1 MDFSR
6 QIATAVRLALSSLP
20 TRLGTS
26 MVIVI
31 GMACAVGALV
41 SVLSLSTGFLKA
53 ATGAGRSDRVI
64 ILSQGATS
72 ENGSNLSR
80 AEVAAITDTPH
91 MRKGPDGRPVASAD
105 ILANVILTK
114 KTDGFSD
121 SLLVR
126 GVGPSFFA
134 LHPEIR
140 IAHGRNF
147 RPGKYEVL
155 VGEAA
160 QTAFDG
166 LSEGSRIDLPQGR
179 WIVTGTFKSINGAGE
194 SQILTDAPTL
204 MAAMRSAAY
213 KSMTVQLVSA
223 DRFTSFKNALTSN
236 PALSVDAARETDYLA
251 RQARMLNNALLIV
264 GYMIGGITGL
274 GAMFGALNTMYS
286 AVSARRIEIATLR
299 AIGFGGA
306 AVVWSVLVESLLLT
320 LLGACIGAAIAWA
333 AFNNNLQVLS
343 GTVIHLAVTP
353 KLAAGGI
360 GFACLLGLIG
370 GFFPAIRAA
379 RRPIAEALR
388 AT

>member
-1 MDFSR
+1 MDFPR
-6 QIATAVRLALSSLP
+6 QIAAAIRLAFSSLP
-20 TRLGTS
+20 ARLGTS
-26 MVIVI
+26 LVIVI

-53 ATGAGRSDRVI
+53 ATGAGRPDRVI

-72 ENGSNLSR
+72 ENGSSLSR
-80 AEVAAITDTPH
+80 TEAAAIADTPH
-91 MRKGPDGRPVASAD
+91 LRKGADGRPVASAD

-114 KTDGFSD
+114 NTDGFSD
-121 SLLVR
+121 ALPVR
-126 GVGPSFFA
+126 GVGPGFFA

-140 IAHGRNF
+140 IAHGRKF
-147 RPGKYEVL
+147 EPGKYEVL
-155 VGEAA
+155 VGAAA

-166 LSEGSRIDLPQGR
+166 LSEGNRIDLPQGR
-179 WIVTGTFKSINGAGE
+179 WIVTGTFATADGASE

-204 MAAMRSAAY
+204 MSAMRSAAF
-213 KSMTVQLVSA
+213 KSMTVQLASPEK
-223 DRFTSFKNALTSN
+223 FTAFKNTLTSN
-236 PALSVDAARETDYLA
+236 PLLSVDVVREPDYLA
-251 RQARMLNNALLIV
+251 RQARMLNNALLLV
-264 GYMIGGITGL
+264 GYLVGGIMGL

-299 AIGFGGA
+299 AIGFCGGA
-306 AVVWSVLVESLLLT
+306 VMVSVLAESLLLAF
-320 LLGACIGAAIAWA
+320 LGALIGAAIAWA
-333 AFNNNLQVLS
+333 AFNNHLQVLS

-353 KLAAGGI
+353 GLAVGGI
-360 GFACLLGLIG
+360 LFACALGLIG